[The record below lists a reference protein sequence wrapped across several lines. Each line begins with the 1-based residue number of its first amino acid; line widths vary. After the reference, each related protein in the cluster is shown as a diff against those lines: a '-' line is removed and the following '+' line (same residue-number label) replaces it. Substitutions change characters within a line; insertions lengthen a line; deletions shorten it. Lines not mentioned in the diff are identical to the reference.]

1 MFSAPGISDTEEGN
15 NTAVCMKTHVII
27 LGVNIQKRSTAN
39 AHKQKEGKNIC
50 LTKMNSNFPKRC
62 EFNTVC
68 ITAQHTPILHGRVSQ
83 ESVASPIICSL
94 LYSTWN
100 SAQCYVPAL
109 MGKGFRGE
117 QIHVYVWMNPFA
129 DHLKLSHHC

>member
-1 MFSAPGISDTEEGN
+1 
-15 NTAVCMKTHVII
+15 MKTHVII

-68 ITAQHTPILHGRVSQ
+68 ITAQHTPITPW
-83 ESVASPIICSL
+83 ESIPRISSK
-94 LYSTWN
+94 S
-100 SAQCYVPAL
+100 
-109 MGKGFRGE
+109 
-117 QIHVYVWMNPFA
+117 
-129 DHLKLSHHC
+129 DHLFIIV